1 MSPFEYV
8 QNHVVSVIKPS
19 RISGVGLFAVR
30 DIDGGTQLFTPW
42 DGESG
47 IYSITHTELFQL
59 SDDLQTH
66 LLSIFDNNLF
76 FTNKNGVEQLI
87 EKEYGKL
94 FFNLE
99 NGYHWQSIWPKMY
112 MNSGL
117 HLANTRCIN
126 NNNSITIRK
135 INKGEELLAS
145 YGTQFKFLPKNFI

>member
-1 MSPFEYV
+1 MSPFEYL

-30 DIDGGTQLFTPW
+30 DIDENTQLFTPW
-42 DGESG
+42 NGDSG
-47 IYSITHTELFQL
+47 VYSITHTELFQL
-59 SDDLQTH
+59 SDDLQSH
-66 LLSIFDNNLF
+66 LRSIFDNNLLYI
-76 FTNKNGVEQLI
+76 NKNGVEHRI

-94 FFNLE
+94 FFTLE
-99 NGYHWQSIWPKMY
+99 HGYHWQYLWPKMY

-117 HLANTRCIN
+117 HSANTQCIN

-135 INKGEELLAS
+135 IKKGEELLAS